1 MGDRARSVVA
11 IMEGRDAAM
20 HAAAKTAANRYDD
33 ELLTVAE
40 AAHEAK
46 VSEHTIRRGY
56 FGGHLRVQ
64 RMGMGGRIVRIRRR
78 DLLEWGRNGGNTVLP
93 PGKVR

>member
-1 MGDRARSVVA
+1 MS
-11 IMEGRDAAM
+11 
-20 HAAAKTAANRYDD
+20 AAAQTAADRYDN
-33 ELLTVAE
+33 ELLTVATAARE
-40 AAHEAK
+40 AT

-56 FGGHLRVQ
+56 FGGHLKVQ

>member
-1 MGDRARSVVA
+1 MGDRSRRVA
-11 IMEGRDAAM
+11 GMVEGREAAM
-20 HAAAKTAANRYDD
+20 SAGAKAAADRYDD
-33 ELLTVAE
+33 ELLTVTE
-40 AAHEAK
+40 AADEAT

-56 FGGHLRVQ
+56 LGGHLKVQ

-93 PGKVR
+93 PGQVR